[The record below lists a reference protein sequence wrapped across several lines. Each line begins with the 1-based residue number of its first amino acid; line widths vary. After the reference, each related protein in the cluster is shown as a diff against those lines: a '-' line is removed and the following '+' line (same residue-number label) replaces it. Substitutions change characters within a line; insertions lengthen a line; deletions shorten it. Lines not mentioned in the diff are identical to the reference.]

1 MEHPGIFGS
10 DFPTG
15 SGNKSRLSFNTQRS
29 DGRPPSIKLV
39 ERFSR
44 GHLHAFAHVSTACQK
59 YQTSADERG
68 HPRSTGPSGGL
79 QVKIN
84 PATTPSHLDFSF

>member
-1 MEHPGIFGS
+1 MERLGIIGP

-15 SGNKSRLSFNTQRS
+15 SGDKSCLSFNTQRS

-44 GHLHAFAHVSTACQK
+44 GHLHAFAHVSTARQK
-59 YQTSADERG
+59 D
-68 HPRSTGPSGGL
+68 
-79 QVKIN
+79 
-84 PATTPSHLDFSF
+84 